1 MKISIIVPV
10 CNAQFY
16 LSDMLNSILSQSYR
30 DWELLLIVSKSR
42 DNSLEICQ
50 NYARRCSKIRVFEEN
65 LHSQEQRETKL
76 CLKHKRIILCL

>member
-30 DWELLLIVSKSR
+30 DWELLF
-42 DNSLEICQ
+42 DCQ
-50 NYARRCSKIRVFEEN
+50 QV
-65 LHSQEQRETKL
+65 
-76 CLKHKRIILCL
+76 KR